1 MFFYVIYLDFS
12 GRFYTSGFMIP
23 RLVPE
28 VSPCCGFCDVQQ
40 QQEELGILVV
50 GQVVIVDKFCLVS
63 LSPKQHN
70 CKK

>member
-1 MFFYVIYLDFS
+1 
-12 GRFYTSGFMIP
+12 MIP

-28 VSPCCGFCDVQQ
+28 VSPCDGFCDV

-50 GQVVIVDKFCLVS
+50 GQVVIVDRFCLVS
-63 LSPKQHN
+63 LSSKQHN